1 MDIFTDFSCQPLW
14 ASSIFFQ
21 VLGAAGL
28 ERKQVEAY
36 ASDRELCKYVWQ
48 ISTAKNNENVWQLSD
63 RNLAHLGAIL
73 HLSVCFPFASIVDVV
88 LAQTFLIRYVERKA
102 QDSCGVCPI
111 DRQPSARELCEP

>member
-1 MDIFTDFSCQPLW
+1 LW
-14 ASSIFFQ
+14 GSSIFFQ

-48 ISTAKNNENVWQLSD
+48 ISTGKITKTFGNFPTETWRHSPPFRL
-63 RNLAHLGAIL
+63 
-73 HLSVCFPFASIVDVV
+73 LSVWIVDVV
-88 LAQTFLIRYVERKA
+88 LSQSFLIGYVETKA